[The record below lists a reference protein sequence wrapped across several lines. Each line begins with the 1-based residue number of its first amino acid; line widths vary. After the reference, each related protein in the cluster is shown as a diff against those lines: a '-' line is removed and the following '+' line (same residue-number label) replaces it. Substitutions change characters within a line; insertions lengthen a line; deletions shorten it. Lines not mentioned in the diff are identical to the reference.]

1 MLSEARTPLTAFFSI
16 LQRKFLRPHQRE
28 WYDREGAG
36 PARMVQEGEMKEM
49 RPMTVKT
56 SRNTSTSR
64 TTSPSR
70 GQNRSYSER
79 WDLSHLAEDPVR
91 RIEALVG
98 EIESKV
104 AQFESAR
111 AQLSPTMETSILHPL
126 LRLCEDIAAASS
138 RISAYA
144 YLWFSENTKHLA
156 ARSFKT
162 KVEEKLT
169 ALHNRLVF
177 FDLWWQSV
185 DEDNARRLMTGTGTL
200 RYHLATIRRFQPHT
214 LSEPEEKIVN
224 IKNITGRSAVH
235 SLYDVVTNAFTFTL
249 TVNGK
254 RKTMTREELTTY
266 LRHAQGRL
274 REAAYREL
282 YRVYADQH
290 DLLGEIYKTLVN
302 DWKAENLQLRRFS
315 SPIATRNLGND
326 IPDDA
331 VASLLKVCQRN
342 AGIFQDYFRIKARL
356 CKIKPMSRYHIYAP
370 HRTEQKSYR
379 YQDAVRMVLNAYRGF
394 SPQLAELAERVV
406 LERHVDSRTRPGKI
420 GGAYCYSVVPGM
432 TPYVLLNFTGEA
444 RDIATLAH
452 ELGHAVH
459 GMLAARHS
467 MFTFHST
474 LPLAET
480 ASVFGERI
488 LSDALMNQ
496 ERDSKVR
503 QGLLL
508 NQLDDIYA
516 TVLRQACF
524 VQFENQ
530 AHEMIAQGAT
540 VKDLARTYLAEVRQQ
555 FGKGIRVPDEF
566 QWEWLTIPHIFAS
579 PFYCYAYS
587 FGNLLVLALYRMY
600 QKEGAAFVPKY
611 LDLLSTGGSESPK
624 TILAK
629 VGVDMASEDFWQ
641 SGFDTIREMV
651 HQLEQTL

>member
-1 MLSEARTPLTAFFSI
+1 MLVKSSQTISTP
-16 LQRKFLRPHQRE
+16 RK
-28 WYDREGAG
+28 A
-36 PARMVQEGEMKEM
+36 
-49 RPMTVKT
+49 
-56 SRNTSTSR
+56 
-64 TTSPSR
+64 SPPKR
-70 GQNRSYSER
+70 KKLICSER
-79 WDLSHLAEDPVR
+79 WDLSHLAEKPVQNF
-91 RIEALVG
+91 ETLLG
-98 EIESKV
+98 EIDSKV
-104 AQFESAR
+104 ARFEAAR
-111 AQLSPTMETSILHPL
+111 DQLSPTMEASIFHPL
-126 LRLCEDIAAASS
+126 LTLNEDITAASS
-138 RISAYA
+138 KIGAYA
-144 YLWFSENTKHLA
+144 YLWFSENTKDLA

-162 KVEEKLT
+162 KVEERLT
-169 ALHNRLVF
+169 ALQNRLVF

-185 DEDNARRLMTGTGTL
+185 DEENARRLMTGTGTL
-200 RYHLATIRRFQPHT
+200 RYHLETIRRFQPHT

-235 SLYDVVTNAFTFTL
+235 SLYDVVTNAFTFSL

-254 RKTMTREELTTY
+254 RKTMTREELNSY

-302 DWKAENLQLRRFS
+302 DWKAENLQLRRFT

-326 IPDDA
+326 IPDAA
-331 VASLLKVCQRN
+331 VVSLLKVCQKN
-342 AGIFQDYFRIKARL
+342 ANIFQRYFHIKARL

-370 HRTEQKSYR
+370 HRTAQKSYR
-379 YQDAVRMVLNAYRGF
+379 YQDAIRMVLEAYRGF
-394 SPQLAELAERVV
+394 SPQLADLAEQVV
-406 LERHVDSRTRPGKI
+406 HEHHIDARTRPGKI
-420 GGAYCYSVVPGM
+420 GGAYCYSVLPSM

-444 RDIATLAH
+444 RDIATMAH

-459 GMLAARHS
+459 GMLASKHS

-496 ERDSKVR
+496 ERDKKVR
-503 QGLLL
+503 QALLL

-516 TVLRQACF
+516 TVLRQAYF

-540 VKDLARTYLAEVRQQ
+540 VKDLAKTYLAEVRQQ
-555 FGKGIRVPDEF
+555 FGKGIKVPEEF

-600 QKEGAAFVPKY
+600 QKEGTAFVPKY
-611 LDLLSTGGSESPK
+611 LDLLSTGGSESPQA
-624 TILAK
+624 ILAK
-629 VGVDMASEDFWQ
+629 IGVDMSSEDFWQ
-641 SGFDTIREMV
+641 SGFDTIREMLD
-651 HQLEQTL
+651 QLEWTL

>member
-1 MLSEARTPLTAFFSI
+1 MKKVQPMPVKISRKHSI
-16 LQRKFLRPHQRE
+16 SRPTSAPGRR
-28 WYDREGAG
+28 DRIY
-36 PARMVQEGEMKEM
+36 
-49 RPMTVKT
+49 T
-56 SRNTSTSR
+56 
-64 TTSPSR
+64 
-70 GQNRSYSER
+70 ER
-79 WDLSHLAEDPVR
+79 WDLSHLAENPV
-91 RIEALVG
+91 EDFETLVG

-111 AQLSPTMETSILHPL
+111 GQFSPTMPTSIFHPL
-126 LRLCEDIAAASS
+126 LTLSEDIAAASS

-144 YLWFSENTKHLA
+144 YLWFSENTKDLA

-162 KVEEKLT
+162 KVEERLT
-169 ALHNRLVF
+169 ALQNRLVF

-185 DEDNARRLMTGTGTL
+185 DDDNARRLMTGTGTL
-200 RYHLATIRRFQPHT
+200 RYHLETIRRFKPHT
-214 LSEPEEKIVN
+214 LSEPEEKIIN
-224 IKNITGRSAVH
+224 IKNVTGRIAVQ
-235 SLYDVVTNAFTFTL
+235 SLYDVVTNGFTFTL

-254 RKTMTREELTTY
+254 RKTMSREELAAY
-266 LRHAQGRL
+266 LRHAQGRV

-302 DWKAENLQLRRFS
+302 DWKMENLQVRRFA
-315 SPIATRNLGND
+315 SPIAIRNLGND
-326 IPDDA
+326 IPDEA
-331 VASLLKVCQRN
+331 VASLLKVCQKN
-342 AGIFQDYFRIKARL
+342 AGVFQHYFRIKARL
-356 CKIKPMSRYHIYAP
+356 SKITPMSRYHIYAP
-370 HRTEQKSYR
+370 HRAKRKSYR
-379 YQDAVRMVLNAYRGF
+379 YQDAIRMVLDAYRGF

-406 LERHVDSRTRPGKI
+406 QERHIDARTRPGKI
-420 GGAYCYSVVPGM
+420 GGAYCYSVAPRI
-432 TPYVLLNFTGEA
+432 TPYVLLNFSGEA
-444 RDIATLAH
+444 RDIATMAH

-467 MFTFHST
+467 IFTFHST

-496 ERDSKVR
+496 ERDRQVR

-516 TVLRQACF
+516 TVLRQAYF

-530 AHEMIAQGAT
+530 AHAMIAQGAT
-540 VKDLARTYLAEVRQQ
+540 VKDLAKTYLAEVRQQ
-555 FGKGIRVPDEF
+555 FGKGIKVSEEF

-611 LDLLSTGGSESPK
+611 LDLLSTGGSEAPK

-629 VGVDMASEDFWQ
+629 VGVDMTSEGFWQ

-651 HQLEQTL
+651 NQLELTL

>member
-1 MLSEARTPLTAFFSI
+1 MPVKIIRNTP
-16 LQRKFLRPHQRE
+16 
-28 WYDREGAG
+28 
-36 PARMVQEGEMKEM
+36 
-49 RPMTVKT
+49 T
-56 SRNTSTSR
+56 SRKPS
-64 TTSPSR
+64 SPKRQSHT
-70 GQNRSYSER
+70 YSER
-79 WDLSHLAEDPVR
+79 WDLSHLADQPVER
-91 RIEALVG
+91 FETLLG
-98 EIESKV
+98 EIEAKV

-111 AQLSPTMETSILHPL
+111 AQLSPTMDTSVFHPL
-126 LRLCEDIAAASS
+126 LTLSEHITAASS
-138 RISAYA
+138 KIGAYA
-144 YLWFSENTKHLA
+144 YLWFSENTKDLA

-162 KVEEKLT
+162 KVEERLT
-169 ALHNRLVF
+169 ALQNRLVF

-200 RYHLATIRRFQPHT
+200 RYHLETIRRFQPHT

-235 SLYDVVTNAFTFTL
+235 SLYDIVTNAFTFTL
-249 TVNGK
+249 TINGK
-254 RKTMTREELTTY
+254 RKTMTREELTSY
-266 LRHAQGRL
+266 LRHAQGQL

-302 DWKAENLQLRRFS
+302 DWKAENLQLRRFA

-326 IPDDA
+326 IPDAA
-331 VASLLKVCQRN
+331 VTSLLKVCQKN
-342 AGIFQDYFRIKARL
+342 ANIFQDYFRIKARL
-356 CKIKPMSRYHIYAP
+356 CKITPMSRYHIYAP
-370 HRTEQKSYR
+370 HRTAQKSYR
-379 YQDAVRMVLNAYRGF
+379 YQDAVRMVLEAYRGF
-394 SPQLAELAERVV
+394 SPQLAGLAERVV
-406 LERHVDSRTRPGKI
+406 HERHIDARTRPGKI
-420 GGAYCYSVVPGM
+420 GGAYCYGVAPNI

-444 RDIATLAH
+444 RDIATMAH

-459 GMLAARHS
+459 AMLAEKHS

-496 ERDSKVR
+496 ERDKKVR

-516 TVLRQACF
+516 TVLRQSYF

-540 VKDLARTYLAEVRQQ
+540 VKDLAKTYLAEVRQQ
-555 FGKGIRVPDEF
+555 FGKGIKVPEEF

-587 FGNLLVLALYRMY
+587 FGNLLVLALYQMY
-600 QKEGAAFVPKY
+600 QKEGASFVPKY
-611 LDLLSTGGSESPK
+611 LDLLSAGGSEAPQ

-651 HQLEQTL
+651 DQLEHTL

>member
-1 MLSEARTPLTAFFSI
+1 MP
-16 LQRKFLRPHQRE
+16 
-28 WYDREGAG
+28 
-36 PARMVQEGEMKEM
+36 
-49 RPMTVKT
+49 VKT
-56 SRNTSTSR
+56 NRKTSTSR
-64 TTSPSR
+64 KISSPKR
-70 GQNRSYSER
+70 QAFTYAER
-79 WDLSHLAEDPVR
+79 WDLAHLAEKPVQNF
-91 RIEALVG
+91 EALLG
-98 EIESKV
+98 EIEAKV
-104 AQFESAR
+104 VQFEAAR
-111 AQLSPTMETSILHPL
+111 AQLSPTMAISVFHPL
-126 LRLCEDIAAASS
+126 LTLSENITAASS
-138 RISAYA
+138 KISAYA
-144 YLWFSENTKHLA
+144 YLWFSENTKDLA

-162 KVEEKLT
+162 KVEERLT
-169 ALHNRLVF
+169 ALQNRLVF

-185 DEDNARRLMTGTGTL
+185 DEDNARRLMIGTGTL
-200 RYHLATIRRFQPHT
+200 RYHLETIRRFQPHT

-224 IKNITGRSAVH
+224 VKNITGRSAVH

-249 TVNGK
+249 TINGR
-254 RKTMTREELTTY
+254 RKTMTREELTSY
-266 LRHAQGRL
+266 LRHGQGRL

-282 YRVYADQH
+282 YRVYAGQH

-302 DWKAENLQLRRFS
+302 DWKTENLQLRRFA
-315 SPIATRNLGND
+315 SPIATRNLENN
-326 IPDDA
+326 IPDAA
-331 VASLLKVCQRN
+331 VTSLLTVCQKN
-342 AGIFQDYFRIKARL
+342 AGIFQHYFRIKARL

-370 HRTEQKSYR
+370 HRTAQKSYR
-379 YQDAVRMVLNAYRGF
+379 YQDAVRMVLEAYRGF
-394 SPQLAELAERVV
+394 SPQLADLAERV
-406 LERHVDSRTRPGKI
+406 LHERHVDARVRPGKI
-420 GGAYCYSVVPGM
+420 GGAYCYSVVPNM

-444 RDIATLAH
+444 RDIATMAH

-459 GMLAARHS
+459 GMLAEKHS

-496 ERDSKVR
+496 ERDKKVR

-516 TVLRQACF
+516 TVLRQSYF
-524 VQFENQ
+524 VQFESQ
-530 AHEMIAQGAT
+530 AHEMISQGAT
-540 VKDLARTYLAEVRQQ
+540 VRDLAKTYLAEVRQQ
-555 FGKGIRVPDEF
+555 FGKGIKVSEEF

-611 LDLLSTGGSESPK
+611 LDLLSTGGSEAPQ

-651 HQLEQTL
+651 DQLELTL

>member
-1 MLSEARTPLTAFFSI
+1 MTGKISRKNLTS
-16 LQRKFLRPHQRE
+16 H
-28 WYDREGAG
+28 
-36 PARMVQEGEMKEM
+36 
-49 RPMTVKT
+49 
-56 SRNTSTSR
+56 NTSLPKR
-64 TTSPSR
+64 
-70 GQNRSYSER
+70 QNPTYSER
-79 WDLSHLAEDPVR
+79 WDLSHLAENPVQR
-91 RIEALVG
+91 FEALLG

-104 AQFESAR
+104 AKFESTR
-111 AQLSPTMETSILHPL
+111 AQLSSNMATSIFHSL
-126 LRLCEDIAAASS
+126 LTLSEEIAAASS
-138 RISAYA
+138 KIGAYA
-144 YLWFSENTKHLA
+144 YLWFSENTKYLA

-162 KVEEKLT
+162 KVEERLT
-169 ALHNRLVF
+169 ALQNRLVF

-185 DEDNARRLMTGTGTL
+185 DEDNARRLMAETGTH
-200 RYHLATIRRFQPHT
+200 RYHLESIRRFKPHT
-214 LSEPEEKIVN
+214 LSEPEEKIIN
-224 IKNITGRSAVH
+224 IKNITGHSAVH
-235 SLYDVVTNAFTFTL
+235 SLYDVVTNGFLFTL
-249 TVNGK
+249 TVKGK
-254 RKTMTREELTTY
+254 RKTMTREGLMSY

-274 REAAYREL
+274 RKAAYREL
-282 YRVYADQH
+282 YRVYIDQH

-302 DWKAENLQLRRFS
+302 DWKAENLQLRRFA

-326 IPDDA
+326 IPDEA
-331 VASLLKVCQRN
+331 VVSLLKVCQKN
-342 AGIFQDYFRIKARL
+342 AGIFQDYFHIKARL

-379 YQDAVRMVLNAYRGF
+379 YQDAVRMVLDAYRGF
-394 SPQLAELAERVV
+394 SPQLADLAEQVV
-406 LERHVDSRTRPGKI
+406 HERHIDARTRPGKI

-444 RDIATLAH
+444 RDIATMAH

-459 GMLAARHS
+459 GILAARHS
-467 MFTFHST
+467 VFTFHST

-496 ERDSKVR
+496 ERDKKVR
-503 QGLLL
+503 QALLL

-516 TVLRQACF
+516 TVLRQAYF
-524 VQFENQ
+524 VQFEIQ

-555 FGKGIRVPDEF
+555 FGKGIKVPNEF

-611 LDLLSTGGSESPK
+611 LDLLSTGGSEAPQA
-624 TILAK
+624 ILAK
-629 VGVDMASEDFWQ
+629 VGVDMTSDDFWQ
-641 SGFDTIREMV
+641 SGVDTIREMV
-651 HQLEQTL
+651 NRLEQTL

>member
-1 MLSEARTPLTAFFSI
+1 MP
-16 LQRKFLRPHQRE
+16 
-28 WYDREGAG
+28 
-36 PARMVQEGEMKEM
+36 
-49 RPMTVKT
+49 VKT
-56 SRNTSTSR
+56 SRNISTSR
-64 TTSPSR
+64 KASSPR
-70 GQNRSYSER
+70 KQNRASSER
-79 WDLSHLAEDPVR
+79 WDLSHLAEDPIQR
-91 RIEALVG
+91 FETLAG
-98 EIESKV
+98 AIESKV

-111 AQLSPTMETSILHPL
+111 AQLSPTMSTSTFHPL
-126 LRLCEDIAAASS
+126 LTLSAEIAAESS
-138 RISAYA
+138 RLSAYA
-144 YLWFSENTKHLA
+144 YLWFSENTKDLA

-162 KVEEKLT
+162 KVEERLT

-185 DEDNARRLMTGTGTL
+185 DENTARQLMTGTGTL
-200 RYHLATIRRFQPHT
+200 RYHLETIRRFQPHT

-235 SLYDVVTNAFTFTL
+235 SLYDVVTNSFTFTL
-249 TVNGK
+249 NVNGK
-254 RKTMTREELTTY
+254 RKAMTREELTSY
-266 LRHAQGRL
+266 LRHTQGRL

-302 DWKAENLQLRRFS
+302 DWKAENLQLRRFA

-331 VASLLKVCQRN
+331 VACLLRVCRKN
-342 AGIFQDYFRIKARL
+342 AGIFQHYFRIKARL

-370 HRTEQKSYR
+370 HRMEQKSYR
-379 YQDAVRMVLNAYRGF
+379 YQEAVRMVLDAYRGF
-394 SPQLAELAERVV
+394 SPQFAELAERVV
-406 LERHVDSRTRPGKI
+406 HERHIDARTRPGKI
-420 GGAYCYSVVPGM
+420 GGAYCYSVVPNM

-444 RDIATLAH
+444 RDIATMAH

-467 MFTFHST
+467 IFTFHST

-496 ERDSKVR
+496 EQDKKVR
-503 QGLLL
+503 QGLLI
-508 NQLDDIYA
+508 NQLDDVYA
-516 TVLRQACF
+516 TVLRQAYF

-540 VKDLARTYLAEVRQQ
+540 VKDLAKTYLAEVRQQ
-555 FGKGIRVPDEF
+555 FGKGITVPDEF
-566 QWEWLTIPHIFAS
+566 QWEWLTIPHLFAS

-587 FGNLLVLALYRMY
+587 FGNLLVLALYRTY
-600 QKEGAAFVPKY
+600 QKEGMSFVPKY
-611 LDLLSTGGSESPK
+611 LDLLSTGGSEAPQ

-629 VGVDMASEDFWQ
+629 VGVDMNSEDFWQ

-651 HQLEQTL
+651 NQLEQTL

>member
-1 MLSEARTPLTAFFSI
+1 MPVR
-16 LQRKFLRPHQRE
+16 
-28 WYDREGAG
+28 
-36 PARMVQEGEMKEM
+36 
-49 RPMTVKT
+49 T
-56 SRNTSTSR
+56 SRNTSTKHK
-64 TTSPSR
+64 TSSLQR
-70 GQNRSYSER
+70 QKLTYSER
-79 WDLSHLAEDPVR
+79 WDLSHLAEKPVER
-91 RIEALVG
+91 FETLLA

-104 AQFESAR
+104 TQFEVAR
-111 AQLSPTMETSILHPL
+111 AQLSPTMATTIFHPL
-126 LRLCEDIAAASS
+126 LTLSEDIAAAASK
-138 RISAYA
+138 IGAYA
-144 YLWFSENTKHLA
+144 YLWFSENTKDLA

-162 KVEEKLT
+162 KAEERLT
-169 ALHNRLVF
+169 ALQNRLVF

-200 RYHLATIRRFQPHT
+200 RYHLETIRRFQPHT

-224 IKNITGRSAVH
+224 IKNITGRSAVQ
-235 SLYDVVTNAFTFTL
+235 SLYDIVTNAFTFTL

-254 RKTMTREELTTY
+254 RKTMTREELTVY

-290 DLLGEIYKTLVN
+290 DLLGELYKTLVN
-302 DWKAENLQLRRFS
+302 DWKAENLQLRRFA

-326 IPDDA
+326 IPDAA
-331 VASLLKVCQRN
+331 VASLLKVCRKN
-342 AGIFQDYFRIKARL
+342 SGIFQDYFRIKARL

-370 HRTEQKSYR
+370 HRTKQKSYR
-379 YQDAVRMVLNAYRGF
+379 YQDAVKMVLEAYRGF
-394 SPQLAELAERVV
+394 SPQLADLAERVV
-406 LERHVDSRTRPGKI
+406 HEHHIDARTRPGKI
-420 GGAYCYSVVPGM
+420 GGAYCYSVVPNM

-444 RDIATLAH
+444 RDIATMAH

-459 GMLAARHS
+459 GILAAKHS
-467 MFTFHST
+467 VFTFHST

-496 ERDSKVR
+496 ERDKKVR

-516 TVLRQACF
+516 TVLRQAYF
-524 VQFENQ
+524 VQFENT
-530 AHEMIAQGAT
+530 AHEMIAQGST
-540 VKDLARTYLAEVRQQ
+540 VEDLAKTYLAEVRQQ
-555 FGKGIRVPDEF
+555 FGKGIKVPEEF

-600 QKEGAAFVPKY
+600 QKEGASFVPKY
-611 LDLLSTGGSESPK
+611 LDLLSTGGSEAPQ

-651 HQLEQTL
+651 EQLEQTL

>member
-1 MLSEARTPLTAFFSI
+1 M
-16 LQRKFLRPHQRE
+16 H
-28 WYDREGAG
+28 G
-36 PARMVQEGEMKEM
+36 GEMKETRRM
-49 RPMTVKT
+49 PVKT
-56 SRNTSTSR
+56 SRNISTSR
-64 TTSPSR
+64 KASSPR
-70 GQNRSYSER
+70 KQNRAYSER
-79 WDLSHLAEDPVR
+79 WDLSHLAEDPIQR
-91 RIEALVG
+91 FETLAG
-98 EIESKV
+98 AIESKV

-111 AQLSPTMETSILHPL
+111 AQLSPTMSTSTFHPL
-126 LRLCEDIAAASS
+126 LTLSAEIAAESS
-138 RISAYA
+138 RLSAYA
-144 YLWFSENTKHLA
+144 YLWFSENTKDLA

-162 KVEEKLT
+162 KVEERLT

-185 DEDNARRLMTGTGTL
+185 DENTARQLMTGTGTL
-200 RYHLATIRRFQPHT
+200 RYHLETIRRFQPHT

-235 SLYDVVTNAFTFTL
+235 SLYDVVTNSFTFTL
-249 TVNGK
+249 YVNGK
-254 RKTMTREELTTY
+254 RKTMTREELTSY
-266 LRHAQGRL
+266 LRHTQGRL

-302 DWKAENLQLRRFS
+302 DWKAENLQLRRFT

-331 VASLLKVCQRN
+331 VACLLRVCRKN
-342 AGIFQDYFRIKARL
+342 AGIFQHYFRIKARL

-370 HRTEQKSYR
+370 HRMEQKSYR
-379 YQDAVRMVLNAYRGF
+379 YQEAVRMVLDAYRGF
-394 SPQLAELAERVV
+394 SPQFSELAERVV
-406 LERHVDSRTRPGKI
+406 HERHIDARTRPGKI
-420 GGAYCYSVVPGM
+420 GGAYCYSVVPNM

-444 RDIATLAH
+444 RDIATMAH

-467 MFTFHST
+467 IFTFHST

-496 ERDSKVR
+496 ERDKKVR
-503 QGLLL
+503 QGLLI

-516 TVLRQACF
+516 TVLRQAYF

-540 VKDLARTYLAEVRQQ
+540 VKDLAKTYLAEVRQQ
-555 FGKGIRVPDEF
+555 FGKGITVPDEF
-566 QWEWLTIPHIFAS
+566 QWEWLTIPHLFAS

-587 FGNLLVLALYRMY
+587 FGNLLVLALYRTY
-600 QKEGAAFVPKY
+600 QKEGMSFVPKY
-611 LDLLSTGGSESPK
+611 LDLLSTGGSDAPQ

-629 VGVDMASEDFWQ
+629 VGVDMNSEDFWQ

-651 HQLEQTL
+651 NQLEQTL

>member
-1 MLSEARTPLTAFFSI
+1 MP
-16 LQRKFLRPHQRE
+16 
-28 WYDREGAG
+28 
-36 PARMVQEGEMKEM
+36 
-49 RPMTVKT
+49 VKT
-56 SRNTSTSR
+56 SRNISTSR
-64 TTSPSR
+64 KASSPR
-70 GQNRSYSER
+70 KQNRAYSER
-79 WDLSHLAEDPVR
+79 WDLSHLAEDPIQR
-91 RIEALVG
+91 FETLAG
-98 EIESKV
+98 AIESKV

-111 AQLSPTMETSILHPL
+111 AQLSPTMSTSTFHPL
-126 LRLCEDIAAASS
+126 LTLSAEIAADSS
-138 RISAYA
+138 RLSAYA
-144 YLWFSENTKHLA
+144 YLWFSENTKDLA

-162 KVEEKLT
+162 KVEERLT

-185 DEDNARRLMTGTGTL
+185 DENTARQLMTGTGTL
-200 RYHLATIRRFQPHT
+200 RYHLETIRRFQPHT

-235 SLYDVVTNAFTFTL
+235 SLYDVVTNSFTFTL
-249 TVNGK
+249 YVNGK
-254 RKTMTREELTTY
+254 RKTMTREELTSY
-266 LRHAQGRL
+266 LRHTQGRM

-302 DWKAENLQLRRFS
+302 DWKAENLQLRRFA

-331 VASLLKVCQRN
+331 VACLLRVCRKN
-342 AGIFQDYFRIKARL
+342 AGIFQHYFRIKARL

-370 HRTEQKSYR
+370 HRMEQKSYR
-379 YQDAVRMVLNAYRGF
+379 YQEAVRMVLDAYRGF
-394 SPQLAELAERVV
+394 SPQFAELAERVV
-406 LERHVDSRTRPGKI
+406 HERHIDARTRPGKI
-420 GGAYCYSVVPGM
+420 GGAYCYSVVPNM

-444 RDIATLAH
+444 RDIATMAH

-467 MFTFHST
+467 IFTFHST

-496 ERDSKVR
+496 ERDKKVR
-503 QGLLL
+503 QGLLI

-516 TVLRQACF
+516 TVLRQAYF

-540 VKDLARTYLAEVRQQ
+540 VKDLAKTYLAEVRQQ
-555 FGKGIRVPDEF
+555 FGKGITVPDEF
-566 QWEWLTIPHIFAS
+566 QWEWLTIPHLFAS

-587 FGNLLVLALYRMY
+587 FGNLLVLALYRTY
-600 QKEGAAFVPKY
+600 QKEGMSFVPKY
-611 LDLLSTGGSESPK
+611 LDLLSTGGSEAPQ

-629 VGVDMASEDFWQ
+629 VGVDMNSEDFWQ

-651 HQLEQTL
+651 NQLEQTL

>member
-1 MLSEARTPLTAFFSI
+1 MPAKTRLKQSAARKAS
-16 LQRKFLRPHQRE
+16 
-28 WYDREGAG
+28 
-36 PARMVQEGEMKEM
+36 
-49 RPMTVKT
+49 
-56 SRNTSTSR
+56 
-64 TTSPSR
+64 SPTR
-70 GQNRSYSER
+70 QKHTYAER
-79 WDLSHLAEDPVR
+79 WDLSHLAEKPVQR
-91 RIEALVG
+91 FEILLG
-98 EIESKV
+98 EIDAKV
-104 AQFESAR
+104 ARFEAAR
-111 AQLSPTMETSILHPL
+111 PRLSPTMATTVFHPL
-126 LRLCEDIAAASS
+126 LTLSEDIAAASS
-138 RISAYA
+138 RLSAYA
-144 YLWFSENTKHLA
+144 YLWFSENTKDLA

-162 KVEEKLT
+162 KVEERLT
-169 ALHNRLVF
+169 ALENRMVF

-185 DEDNARRLMTGTGTL
+185 DEENAHRLMTGTGTL
-200 RYHLATIRRFQPHT
+200 RYHLETIRRFKPHT

-254 RKTMTREELTTY
+254 RKTMTREELTAY
-266 LRHAQGRL
+266 LRHAQGRV
-274 REAAYREL
+274 RESAYREL
-282 YRVYADQH
+282 YRVYADHH

-302 DWKAENLQLRRFS
+302 DWKAENLQLRHFT

-326 IPDDA
+326 IPDAA
-331 VASLLKVCQRN
+331 VASLLKVCRQN
-342 AGIFQDYFRIKARL
+342 AGIFQRYFRIKARL
-356 CKIKPMSRYHIYAP
+356 CKITPMSRYHIYAP

-379 YQDAVRMVLNAYRGF
+379 YQDALKMVLEAYRGF
-394 SPQLAELAERVV
+394 SPQLADLAERV
-406 LERHVDSRTRPGKI
+406 LHERHIDARTRPGKI
-420 GGAYCYSVVPGM
+420 GGAYCYSVVPSM

-444 RDIATLAH
+444 RDIATMAH

-459 GMLAARHS
+459 GMLAQHHS

-496 ERDSKVR
+496 ERDKNVR

-516 TVLRQACF
+516 TVLRQAYF

-530 AHEMIAQGAT
+530 AHEMIGQGAT
-540 VKDLARTYLAEVRQQ
+540 VKDLAKTYLAEARQQ
-555 FGKGIRVPDEF
+555 FGKGIKVPEEF

-600 QKEGAAFVPKY
+600 QKEGAPFVPKY
-611 LDLLSTGGSESPK
+611 LELLSTGGSESPQ

-629 VGVDMASEDFWQ
+629 IGVDMASEDFWQ
-641 SGFDTIREMV
+641 SGFDTINEMV
-651 HQLEQTL
+651 DQLEQTL